1 MNTARDDAKPD
12 AVQHVKRTRRPN
24 QRLSDLVPTNWC
36 DPLLTG
42 PDAALSKGK
51 AGKWDC
57 RDIEALLRGI
67 QDRIRSRENA
77 K

>member
-1 MNTARDDAKPD
+1 MAKAKKKP
-12 AVQHVKRTRRPN
+12 
-24 QRLSDLVPTNWC
+24 LSALVPTNWC

-42 PDAALSKGK
+42 PQAALHPNRV
-51 AGKWDC
+51 GKWDC

-67 QDRIRSRENA
+67 QDRIRAAEHSTSGGE